1 MQIVDWDGA
10 HNTRIAELE
19 KECFEYPWSHEMV
32 EETAGLSNFCGVVA
46 LNESGEVF
54 GYAGAICAFDSA
66 DIALV
71 AVEKEY
77 RRQGAGYS
85 MLKVLLK
92 KLEKIGV
99 IAVFLEVRV
108 SNESAKKLYKKAG
121 FSPVGIRK
129 KYYEN
134 GEDALVMVRELP
146 FEL

>member
-1 MQIVDWDGA
+1 MKPIIMIFFCHILCSFKYKLWILTKQT
-10 HNTRIAELE
+10 NAELE

-92 KLEKIGV
+92 ICQ
-99 IAVFLEVRV
+99 
-108 SNESAKKLYKKAG
+108 SDN
-121 FSPVGIRK
+121 
-129 KYYEN
+129 
-134 GEDALVMVRELP
+134 
-146 FEL
+146 